1 MSYKLEERDSKYW
14 LNASKMPKQVGPG
27 FYEGANTTDNSWNRV
42 MSRDS
47 NRMVMSR
54 GNEKS
59 TVDQSYYGES
69 DYRQQQG
76 KNVPFNS
83 KIERKDNDRLAK
95 QFNPGPGTYQNL
107 QKSQAFK
114 YDYITKDNVQD
125 RKIFS

>member
-42 MSRDS
+42 ISRDS

-59 TVDQSYYGES
+59 NVDASYLGES
-69 DYRQQQG
+69 DFRMHQG

-95 QFNPGPGTYQNL
+95 
-107 QKSQAFK
+107 
-114 YDYITKDNVQD
+114 
-125 RKIFS
+125 